1 VSAISVIP
9 VKLFGRRFASLALQN
24 LESSTADIVD
34 KYRRSQPITHT
45 MAESAPAYD
54 PFFNVRRGGPKEK
67 RIRRVELMGEH
78 KPKPI
83 YYIKAVQSLND
94 ELLTDDVLR
103 NYFENRYDFGC
114 DICCLRSL

>member
-1 VSAISVIP
+1 
-9 VKLFGRRFASLALQN
+9 
-24 LESSTADIVD
+24 
-34 KYRRSQPITHT
+34 

-103 NYFENRYDFGC
+103 NYFENRFD
-114 DICCLRSL
+114 DICDTFCLRSYLTACVRPFTGSARLVICTGLLIR

>member
-1 VSAISVIP
+1 
-9 VKLFGRRFASLALQN
+9 
-24 LESSTADIVD
+24 
-34 KYRRSQPITHT
+34 

-103 NYFENRYDFGC
+103 NYFENRFDDIC
-114 DICCLRSL
+114 DIFYLRSYLTACVRPFTGSARLVICTGLLIR